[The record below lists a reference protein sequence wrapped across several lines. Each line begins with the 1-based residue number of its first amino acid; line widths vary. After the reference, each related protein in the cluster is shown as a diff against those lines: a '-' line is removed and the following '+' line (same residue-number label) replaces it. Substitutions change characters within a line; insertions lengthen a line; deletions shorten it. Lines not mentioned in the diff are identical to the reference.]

1 MLQKVNDNA
10 YILELPP
17 KYSNVS
23 ATFNIKDLLPYVGE
37 FESRMTPSQ
46 EGEADEDIPSIDTS
60 PTSKQNAID
69 IVGPITRQ
77 RAKQLEK
84 EINAQVNANLSCV
97 TNNVEDSSTHSGC
110 CFIVLRNDGAYE
122 SAWNDDNFSPQ
133 VLL

>member
-46 EGEADEDIPSIDTS
+46 EGEADEDIPNVDTS

-77 RAKQLEK
+77 RAKQLRN
-84 EINAQVNANLSCV
+84 EINA
-97 TNNVEDSSTHSGC
+97 
-110 CFIVLRNDGAYE
+110 
-122 SAWNDDNFSPQ
+122 
-133 VLL
+133 

>member
-1 MLQKVNDNA
+1 MPQKVNDNA

-17 KYSNVS
+17 EYSNVS

-69 IVGPITRQ
+69 IVGPVTRQ
-77 RAKQLEK
+77 RAK
-84 EINAQVNANLSCV
+84 
-97 TNNVEDSSTHSGC
+97 
-110 CFIVLRNDGAYE
+110 
-122 SAWNDDNFSPQ
+122 
-133 VLL
+133 